1 MTSLRSGGKLTLMKK
16 LILILFFIFS
26 FLNIQSANA
35 KTVKW
40 KYEVISSQQDKL
52 EECIKV
58 VEIKS
63 KPKSSDILVNIL
75 FRDVPVLVKLQN
87 KCKEGI
93 KGSFEIKFLDKDEFL
108 VRETTEDFSI
118 GRKGLSKT
126 SFKILFQPYNQ
137 FKKVKS
143 VSIEFQL
150 LETF

>member
-1 MTSLRSGGKLTLMKK
+1 MKK
-16 LILILFFIFS
+16 IYFILVFILSIFYS
-26 FLNIQSANA
+26 QSVNA
-35 KTVKW
+35 KTIKW

-58 VEIKS
+58 VEIKG
-63 KPKSSDILVNIL
+63 KPKGSDIMVNVL
-75 FRDVPVLVKLQN
+75 YRNVPFLVKLQN

-93 KGSFEIKFLDKDEFL
+93 KGSFVIKFLDEDEFL
-108 VRETTEDFSI
+108 VEETTKDFSI
-118 GRKGLSKT
+118 GRKGLGKT
-126 SFKILFQPYNQ
+126 SFKVMFQPFKE

>member
-1 MTSLRSGGKLTLMKK
+1 MKNIYF
-16 LILILFFIFS
+16 ILVFILSIFYS
-26 FLNIQSANA
+26 QSVNA
-35 KTVKW
+35 KTINW
-40 KYEVISSQQDKL
+40 KYEVISSQQNKL

-58 VEIKS
+58 VEIKG
-63 KPKSSDILVNIL
+63 KPKGSDIMVNVL
-75 FRDVPVLVKLQN
+75 YRNVPFLVKLQN

-93 KGSFEIKFLDKDEFL
+93 KGSFVIKFLDEDEFL
-108 VRETTEDFSI
+108 VEETTKDFSI

-126 SFKILFQPYNQ
+126 SFKILFEPYNQ

>member
-1 MTSLRSGGKLTLMKK
+1 MKK
-16 LILILFFIFS
+16 ILLVTLLFS

-35 KTVKW
+35 KTINW
-40 KYEVISSQQDKL
+40 KYEVISSQQNKL

-58 VEIKS
+58 VEIKG
-63 KPKSSDILVNIL
+63 KPKGSDILVNFL
-75 FRDVPVLVKLQN
+75 HREVPFLVKLQN

-93 KGSFEIKFLDKDEFL
+93 KGSFKIKLLDEDEFL

>member
-1 MTSLRSGGKLTLMKK
+1 MKKLTLYIF
-16 LILILFFIFS
+16 LVFILSIFYS
-26 FLNIQSANA
+26 QSVNA
-35 KTVKW
+35 KTIKW

-58 VEIKS
+58 VEIKG
-63 KPKSSDILVNIL
+63 KPKTSDILVNFL
-75 FRDVPVLVKLQN
+75 HREVPVLVKLQN

-108 VRETTEDFSI
+108 MRERTEDFSI

>member
-1 MTSLRSGGKLTLMKK
+1 MKK
-16 LILILFFIFS
+16 ILLVTLLFS

-35 KTVKW
+35 KTINW
-40 KYEVISSQQDKL
+40 KYEVISSQQNKL

-58 VEIKS
+58 VEIKG
-63 KPKSSDILVNIL
+63 KPKGSDIMVNVL
-75 FRDVPVLVKLQN
+75 YRNVPFLVKLQN

-93 KGSFEIKFLDKDEFL
+93 KGSFVIKFLDEDEFL
-108 VRETTEDFSI
+108 VEETTKDFSI
-118 GRKGLSKT
+118 GRKGLGKT
-126 SFKILFQPYNQ
+126 SFKVMFQPFKE

>member
-1 MTSLRSGGKLTLMKK
+1 MKK
-16 LILILFFIFS
+16 LSLYIFLVFILSIFYS
-26 FLNIQSANA
+26 QSVNA
-35 KTVKW
+35 KTIKW

-63 KPKSSDILVNIL
+63 KPKSSDILVNVL
-75 FRDVPVLVKLQN
+75 LRDVPVLVKLQN

-93 KGSFEIKFLDKDEFL
+93 KGSFVIKFLDEDEFL
-108 VRETTEDFSI
+108 VEETTKDFSI
-118 GRKGLSKT
+118 GRKGLGKT
-126 SFKILFQPYNQ
+126 SFKVMFQPFKE

>member
-1 MTSLRSGGKLTLMKK
+1 MKK
-16 LILILFFIFS
+16 ILLVTLLFS

-35 KTVKW
+35 KTINW
-40 KYEVISSQQDKL
+40 KYEVISSQQNKL

-58 VEIKS
+58 IEIKG
-63 KPKSSDILVNIL
+63 KPKTSDIMVNVL
-75 FRDVPVLVKLQN
+75 YRNVPFLVKLQN

-93 KGSFEIKFLDKDEFL
+93 KGLFVIKFLDEDEFL
-108 VRETTEDFSI
+108 VEETTKDFSI

-126 SFKILFQPYNQ
+126 SFKVMFQPFKE

>member
-1 MTSLRSGGKLTLMKK
+1 MKK
-16 LILILFFIFS
+16 LSLYIFLVFILSIFYS
-26 FLNIQSANA
+26 QSVNA
-35 KTVKW
+35 KTIKW

-93 KGSFEIKFLDKDEFL
+93 KGSFVIKFLDEDEFL
-108 VRETTEDFSI
+108 VEETTKDFSI
-118 GRKGLSKT
+118 GRKGLGKT
-126 SFKILFQPYNQ
+126 SFKVMFQPFKE

>member
-1 MTSLRSGGKLTLMKK
+1 MKK
-16 LILILFFIFS
+16 LSLYIFLVFILSIFYS
-26 FLNIQSANA
+26 QSVNA
-35 KTVKW
+35 KTIKW

-63 KPKSSDILVNIL
+63 KPKSSDILVNVL

-108 VRETTEDFSI
+108 MRERTEDFSI

-126 SFKILFQPYNQ
+126 SFKILFKPYNQ

>member
-1 MTSLRSGGKLTLMKK
+1 MMKIK
-16 LILILFFIFS
+16 KIFLILFFIFS

-35 KTVKW
+35 KTINW
-40 KYEVISSQQDKL
+40 KYEVISSQQNKL

-58 VEIKS
+58 IEIKG
-63 KPKSSDILVNIL
+63 KPKTSDIMVNVL
-75 FRDVPVLVKLQN
+75 YRNVPFLVKLQN

-93 KGSFEIKFLDKDEFL
+93 KGSFVIKFLDEDEFL
-108 VRETTEDFSI
+108 VEETTKDFSI

-126 SFKILFQPYNQ
+126 SFKVMFQPFKE